1 MSRLWAIGDIHGFSL
16 AFSRILDA
24 IQPEPDD
31 VIVTLGDYIDRG
43 PDSRGVLDRVI
54 RLQTE
59 CQLKTLRGNHE
70 QMLLD
75 LWAREKN
82 GTLYKPI
89 WKSFFS
95 KKHELQLKDWL
106 DLGGRQTLS
115 SYGPLTTKISQ
126 IPHDHLDFMAST
138 ELFFETP
145 GFLFMH
151 AAYVPQLE
159 MADQPQEVLLYHR
172 LRVSVPEPHISGKKV
187 YVGHSAQRTGEILD
201 CGHLVCI
208 DTCLYGGGWLTAV
221 EVQTGET
228 LQVDAGGRFRRLS

>member
-16 AFSRILDA
+16 AFSRLLDA
-24 IQPEPDD
+24 IKPEADD

-54 RLQTE
+54 RLKSE
-59 CQLKTLRGNHE
+59 CQLKALRGNHE

-82 GTLYKPI
+82 GTLYTPV

-95 KKHELQLKDWL
+95 KKKEFQLKDWL

-115 SYGPLTTKISQ
+115 SYDPFTTRISQ
-126 IPHDHLDFMAST
+126 IPQTHLDFMAST
-138 ELFFETP
+138 ELYFETP
-145 GFLFMH
+145 DFLFMH
-151 AAYVPQLE
+151 AGYIAQLG
-159 MADQPQEVLLYHR
+159 MTNQPQQVLLYHR
-172 LRVSVPEPHISGKKV
+172 LKVSVPEPHISGKKV

-228 LQVDAGGRFRRLS
+228 LQVDAGGRFRKIS